1 MYIPDK
7 FIKNN
12 QDAFNNL
19 RNNQNHLASNL
30 DIVPTLTRV
39 MGYKPNSIDN
49 YSLIGKDLTMKYVPE
64 KVVISNNANEIKK
77 RVNVGFGIYTD
88 KYRFVASSLEGFKL
102 FSSDDSEQ
110 NQNLWGKN
118 NSYKKNILSIINKFP
133 IINDLFLSIK
143 SEIN

>member
-1 MYIPDK
+1 MY
-7 FIKNN
+7 N
-12 QDAFNNL
+12 QDAFKNL
-19 RNNQNHLASNL
+19 MNNQNHLASNL
-30 DIVPTLTRV
+30 DIVPTLTRI

-49 YSLIGKDLTMKYVPE
+49 YSLVGKDLTMKYDPE

-102 FSSDDSEQ
+102 FSSDDTKQ
-110 NQNLWGKN
+110 NQNLWRKN
-118 NSYKKNILSIINKFP
+118 NSYKKNIINIINKFP
-133 IINDLFLSIK
+133 IINDLYLSIK